1 MVPKDRRGLVGGLIQ
16 GAFPIGFAAVSLVS
30 TITLSITSQAQYCDW
45 GWCIQ
50 PCAGEVRRSGADD
63 GRQHAARSY
72 NGGVVPV
79 ARRPTQSKG
88 T

>member
-1 MVPKDRRGLVGGLIQ
+1 MVPKDRRGFVGGLIE

-45 GWCIQ
+45 GWCVQ
-50 PCAGEVRRSGADD
+50 PCAGEVRRSGAGD
-63 GRQHAARSY
+63 GRQHAARS
-72 NGGVVPV
+72 NIGGIVPV
-79 ARRPTQSKG
+79 ALRPTQSKG

>member
-16 GAFPIGFAAVSLVS
+16 DAFPIGFAAVSLVS

-45 GWCIQ
+45 GWCVQ
-50 PCAGEVRRSGADD
+50 LCAGEVRRSGAGD
-63 GRQHAARSY
+63 GRQHAARSHI
-72 NGGVVPV
+72 GEVVPV

>member
-30 TITLSITSQAQYCDW
+30 TIMLSITSQAQYCDW
-45 GWCIQ
+45 GWCVQ
-50 PCAGEVRRSGADD
+50 SCAGEVRRSGAGD

-72 NGGVVPV
+72 IGGVVPV

>member
-30 TITLSITSQAQYCDW
+30 TITLSIASQRSIATGAGASNPALAKCAVAVPAMAANMQRARTSA
-45 GWCIQ
+45 GLFLSLAGQ
-50 PCAGEVRRSGADD
+50 P
-63 GRQHAARSY
+63 
-72 NGGVVPV
+72 
-79 ARRPTQSKG
+79 QSKG